1 LFAASAYRRKTMTDR
16 IERQEV
22 EEQAAEFVEELSDE
36 ALDRPPIV
44 AWTSCS
50 HGVLGPKKTGAASKK
65 PHKLDR

>member
-1 LFAASAYRRKTMTDR
+1 LSVVSAERRKAMTDR

-22 EEQAAEFVEELSDE
+22 EEQEAEFVEELSDE

-50 HGVLGPKKTGAASKK
+50 HQVLGPKKTGIAPKK
-65 PHKLDR
+65 AQA